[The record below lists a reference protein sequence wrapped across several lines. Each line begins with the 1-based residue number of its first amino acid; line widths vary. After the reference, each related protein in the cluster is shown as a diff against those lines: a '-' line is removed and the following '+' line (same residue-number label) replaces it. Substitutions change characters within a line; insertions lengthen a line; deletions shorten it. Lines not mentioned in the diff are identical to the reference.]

1 MHWWRTPPR
10 AMVNSSHS
18 FTQPIM
24 TSANTRTC
32 IWPITVT
39 TRKTRIVSAP
49 LSTPVTK
56 ARRGCRWFTCSTAS
70 TSSKMTTGTWTRSP
84 RWSRFT
90 AMSPSAITPTRSRRS
105 EDSTVPIS
113 ARKLARSWPPT
124 SADGSTTTKPNR
136 SGTSCSGYP
145 RQTAKKRFAS
155 ASPHPAP
162 GAGTGVST
170 ISASTASRPA
180 RCRRSSRPARPPE
193 AREPTRCR

>member
-24 TSANTRTC
+24 TSANTTMC

-49 LSTPVTK
+49 LSTPLTK
-56 ARRGCRWFTCSTAS
+56 ARHGFRWSTCSTGV
-70 TSSKMTTGTWTRSP
+70 TSSR
-84 RWSRFT
+84 
-90 AMSPSAITPTRSRRS
+90 TPTGRWTSLPQWRTHTRILQWATTRILSRRS
-105 EDSTVPIS
+105 GDSTAPIS

-136 SGTSCSGYP
+136 SGTSCSGCLK
-145 RQTAKKRFAS
+145 RTKKKRFAS
-155 ASPHPAP
+155 ALPHPAP

-170 ISASTASRPA
+170 ISASTASLPA
-180 RCRRSSRPARPPE
+180 RCRRWSRPARPPE
-193 AREPTRCR
+193 AREPTRCL